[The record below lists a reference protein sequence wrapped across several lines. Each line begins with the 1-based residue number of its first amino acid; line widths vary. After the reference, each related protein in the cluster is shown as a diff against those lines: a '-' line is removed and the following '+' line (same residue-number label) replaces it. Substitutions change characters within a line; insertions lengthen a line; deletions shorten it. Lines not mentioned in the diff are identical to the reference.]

1 MNTPIGSM
9 ANPTLKPLLF
19 YTCVTPQI
27 GNQCEEG
34 FTLDQAGI
42 EEQLDFI
49 VGFLDR
55 FPEDLKQARPS
66 ASA

>member
-1 MNTPIGSM
+1 MPES
-9 ANPTLKPLLF
+9 PTLTTLLF

-42 EEQLDFI
+42 VTGGVSSNFI
-49 VGFLDR
+49 FEGVYAYISNLW
-55 FPEDLKQARPS
+55 L
-66 ASA
+66 